1 MAGRFAFLHF
11 FIDGTTQRKNL
22 KIQRKFYEKIKKR
35 KMHFWTPKRLFH
47 TKLMKK
53 TLLYS
58 KSSLYKSIF
67 RISKKR
73 SEEKVRAPQNHG
85 NRHFLGFWGALT
97 FPLRFFQYSEDTFIR
112 QTF

>member
-22 KIQRKFYEKIKKR
+22 KIHKKFCGKRQKR

-53 TLLYS
+53 TLFYS
-58 KSSLYKSIF
+58 KSLPYKSIL
-67 RISKKR
+67 RILKKR
-73 SEEKVRAPQNHG
+73 SGEKVRAPKILKKDDFHDFG
-85 NRHFLGFWGALT
+85 GL
-97 FPLRFFQYSEDTFIR
+97 
-112 QTF
+112 

>member
-58 KSSLYKSIF
+58 KSLPYKSIL
-67 RISKKR
+67 RILKNMQGKKL
-73 SEEKVRAPQNHG
+73 EPPKILKKDDFHDFG
-85 NRHFLGFWGALT
+85 GL
-97 FPLRFFQYSEDTFIR
+97 
-112 QTF
+112 